1 MAFHP
6 DRNWPRDLLKIF
18 EINHD
23 LTKYVSRYYGAYDTL
38 FHYTFGIGNSFDFYS
53 PPVDALHG
61 IQSILLF
68 IGTPGTKGQG
78 LYSLWRSKMTRRW
91 NSLKAAGM

>member
-1 MAFHP
+1 MAFHN

-53 PPVDALHG
+53 P
-61 IQSILLF
+61 
-68 IGTPGTKGQG
+68 
-78 LYSLWRSKMTRRW
+78 R
-91 NSLKAAGM
+91 